1 MAGIKAARA
10 GGTKKATARRQGK
23 RTSGS
28 KPVEECECEAGTA
41 AVHKETAEEVA
52 KAEPEGMESE
62 YEVQRLQN
70 IKRNQAIMDT
80 LGIGSALQVVNAAS
94 KPVRPSA
101 DSISSSSSPRMA
113 TPYAPVAGP
122 EQPTASSSSS
132 SSSSNMATSPAP
144 VPAPAGRAGPKR
156 ELANLEF
163 KSPGK
168 AWAPPGPKH
177 STEPEQPTA
186 ASSSPSRFALR

>member
-1 MAGIKAARA
+1 MSKRELAKLPFKSPGKAWDLS
-10 GGTKKATARRQGK
+10 GK

-28 KPVEECECEAGTA
+28 KAVEDCDCEAGTA
-41 AVHKETAEEVA
+41 AVHEVTAEEVA
-52 KAEPEGMESE
+52 SVEPEGMESE

-101 DSISSSSSPRMA
+101 GSISSSSSPRMA

-156 ELANLEF
+156 ELANLAF
-163 KSPGK
+163 VSPGK
-168 AWAPPGPKH
+168 AWAFR
-177 STEPEQPTA
+177 PEQQKA
-186 ASSSPSRFALR
+186 ASSSSSRFALR

>member
-1 MAGIKAARA
+1 MHE
-10 GGTKKATARRQGK
+10 
-23 RTSGS
+23 
-28 KPVEECECEAGTA
+28 V
-41 AVHKETAEEVA
+41 TAEEVA
-52 KAEPEGMESE
+52 DVEPEGMESE

-101 DSISSSSSPRMA
+101 GSISSSSSPRMA

-156 ELANLEF
+156 ELANLAF
-163 KSPGK
+163 VSPGK
-168 AWAPPGPKH
+168 AWAFR
-177 STEPEQPTA
+177 PEQQKA
-186 ASSSPSRFALR
+186 ASSSSSRFALR